1 MKAYPHDGSIR
12 YLAKIASV
20 SQCVREKI
28 QGRSECAI
36 SKLIEIL
43 SWQIEAEQWWWNG
56 WCKEK
61 TDNGEGKKNKQI
73 QQRTNENE
81 MIKICHEDLHEFP
94 ITLNGA
100 TLNSISISIY
110 DCIILCMAADFT
122 PSIVTMHSIRVSF
135 I

>member
-1 MKAYPHDGSIR
+1 MAG
-12 YLAKIASV
+12 AKKK
-20 SQCVREKI
+20 RTTEK
-28 QGRSECAI
+28 E
-36 SKLIEIL
+36 
-43 SWQIEAEQWWWNG
+43 
-56 WCKEK
+56 
-61 TDNGEGKKNKQI
+61 KKNKQI